1 MNHTRVRQQE
11 LRMLQNEHKVTKEAK
26 RIQNEITAIVEQIS
40 DIHTLT
46 NLYNAVVALIKKK

>member
-1 MNHTRVRQQE
+1 
-11 LRMLQNEHKVTKEAK
+11 MLQDEHKVTKEAK
-26 RIQNEITAIVEQIS
+26 RIQNEIMAIVEQIS